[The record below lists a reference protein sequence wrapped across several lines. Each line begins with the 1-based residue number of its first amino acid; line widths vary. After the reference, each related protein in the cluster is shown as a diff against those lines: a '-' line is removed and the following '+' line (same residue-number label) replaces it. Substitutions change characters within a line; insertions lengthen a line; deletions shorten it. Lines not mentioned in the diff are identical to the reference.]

1 MRWEEVKGRRNSE
14 FRRLTGVN
22 RRVFELMLEL
32 VSEAK
37 AARRK
42 HPNRGVKPKL
52 QDEDQLLL
60 TLMYYREYRDLLH
73 VGVAYGM
80 SESQTCRIIADIE
93 KLLLGDGRFHLPGK
107 KSLHG
112 PGPEFTI
119 IDVSEHPIER
129 PKKSKGVITQAKRK
143 GTR

>member
-1 MRWEEVKGRRNSE
+1 MKWEELKGRRNSE

-22 RRVFELMLEL
+22 RGVFEMMLEV

-37 AARRK
+37 AARRR
-42 HPNRGVKPKL
+42 HPSRGVKPKL
-52 QDEDQLLL
+52 CDEDQLLL

-93 KLLLGDGRFHLPGK
+93 KLLIADNRFHLPGR

-129 PKKSKGVITQAKRK
+129 PQKSKGVITQAKRRD
-143 GTR
+143 TL